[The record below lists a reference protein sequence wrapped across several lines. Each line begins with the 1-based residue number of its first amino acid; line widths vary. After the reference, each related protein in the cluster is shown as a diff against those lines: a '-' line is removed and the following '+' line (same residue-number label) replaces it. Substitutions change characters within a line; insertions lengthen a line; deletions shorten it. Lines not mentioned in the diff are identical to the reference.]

1 MVMKT
6 AQRAEGFTLTELLMA
21 LAFFMILSA
30 TGTALFG
37 SVTPSMRVNGQ
48 VNRVLSLMQNGREN
62 AITKQRNHLI
72 RFDEVG
78 HRVELFRLED
88 GDEIPVE
95 TVAFE
100 YGVQLFKFEGAVDTP
115 DGYGGD
121 SAVDFGEA
129 AALMFNSEGSLVDE
143 SEIPT
148 NGTIFLQ
155 IPNSGLTARAITI
168 TGSTGRARFYVWNGN
183 AEWEGGWL
191 AK

>member
-1 MVMKT
+1 MNRST
-6 AQRAEGFTLTELLMA
+6 AGFTLTELLIA

-48 VNRVLSLMQNGREN
+48 VNRVLAMLQNGREN
-62 AITKQRNHLI
+62 AITKQRMHLV
-72 RFDEVG
+72 RFDQDANLA
-78 HRVELFRLED
+78 ELLRIED
-88 GDEIPVE
+88 GEQIPVE

-100 YGVQLFKFEGAVDTP
+100 YGVRIFMFEGAVDTP
-115 DGYGGD
+115 DGYGN
-121 SAVDFGEA
+121 SAAIDFGDA
-129 AALMFNSEGSLVDE
+129 NALFFNSEGSLVDE
-143 SEIPT
+143 NEVPT
-148 NGTIFLQ
+148 NGTVYLQ